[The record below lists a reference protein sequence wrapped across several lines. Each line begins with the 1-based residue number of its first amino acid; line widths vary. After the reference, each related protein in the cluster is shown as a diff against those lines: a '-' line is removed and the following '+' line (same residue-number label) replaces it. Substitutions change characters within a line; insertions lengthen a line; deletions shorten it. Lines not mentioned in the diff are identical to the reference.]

1 MIAPNMLIDVRYVSG
16 RGRLRGDTLDS
27 QPPVIAE
34 ALGVFQEP
42 NKELPHTP
50 FLIVTIS
57 RHGIRVHVL
66 VEDTSH
72 ATPPVSV
79 SDRSHDPSQA
89 CPMIRTRGSVSA

>member
-1 MIAPNMLIDVRYVSG
+1 MFQYVSG
-16 RGRLRGDTLDS
+16 REHLRRWDTLDS

-79 SDRSHDPSQA
+79 SHRSHDPSQA
-89 CPMIRTRGSVSA
+89 CPVIRT